1 MKAWFGLVVVGRRSL
16 MDLADG
22 SSFGSLVVRLM
33 VSSFRLLVLEVC
45 FLNGF
50 IPFNPFLATMALRG
64 NTPSGQSKIFLP
76 PLPPTLPILFSPPAF
91 LKPLKFQIGLH
102 NSSEHLTNF
111 DIRSSGDFSAGKPHV
126 SVRAEPL
133 KVNNRMPR
141 FNNRGWP

>member
-64 NTPSGQSKIFLP
+64 NTPSGQTLFMETFSGISLAHRIPFWATMHPMGLTKGKTQSDDQWPYGGTPLRASPKFSFLP
-76 PLPPTLPILFSPPAF
+76 FLLPFPFYSPR
-91 LKPLKFQIGLH
+91 Q
-102 NSSEHLTNF
+102 
-111 DIRSSGDFSAGKPHV
+111 RS
-126 SVRAEPL
+126 
-133 KVNNRMPR
+133 
-141 FNNRGWP
+141 